1 MNKKTNTNAK
11 RHEQKQK
18 DIEKRVRR
26 EQLRESKRTKSIANR
41 INLSWVW
48 RLVRMFIIIDLAVF
62 GLLGYQMFGNELFT
76 NFSVVLVEL
85 EEELRFLY
93 VTVFAIQGLFL
104 VFYMLLGRRSI
115 RRKLRPLYDMAYATE
130 RLTEEDENF
139 EAKYHSLEDAI
150 DKISPNRPDA
160 KLVTGDSDLQ
170 GLETAVN
177 NLMDR
182 MRESYRQQSRFVS
195 DASHE
200 LRTPISVIQGYV
212 NMLDRWGAEDEKVLT
227 ESIEAIKSESEHMK
241 RLVEQLL
248 FLARGDSGKTQIN
261 LAIFSLNHMVK
272 EVYEE
277 SMMIDGEHKYQL
289 IVPEQEVYA
298 VADETMI
305 KQTARILVDNAVK
318 YSPAGETIII
328 KTGRNGDVPFFTV
341 QDSGV
346 GFSQEDAP
354 HVFERFYR
362 SDSSRARV
370 TGGTG
375 LGLSIAKWIVDRH
388 GGYFDVLSREGL
400 GTRITVNLPRR

>member
-1 MNKKTNTNAK
+1 MGKKSDK
-11 RHEQKQK
+11 YKQGQK
-18 DIEKRVRR
+18 DIDTKLRLEK
-26 EQLRESKRTKSIANR
+26 LRESKKTKSIANR
-41 INLSWVW
+41 INLSWIW
-48 RLVRMFIIIDLAVF
+48 RLIRIFVLIDLLVF
-62 GLLGYQMFGNELFT
+62 ALVGYQMFEDELFN
-76 NFSVVLVEL
+76 NFQVVGAVLI
-85 EEELRFLY
+85 EELRFLY
-93 VTVFAIQGLFL
+93 VPVFAVQGLYL
-104 VFYMLLGRRSI
+104 IFYMLFGRRGI
-115 RRKLRPLYDMAYATE
+115 RRKMRPLYNMAYATE
-130 RLTEEDENF
+130 QLTQEGGMDG
-139 EAKYHSLEDAI
+139 AKFHSLEDAI
-150 DKISPNRPDA
+150 DKISTNRPDA

-212 NMLDRWGAEDEKVLT
+212 NMLDRWGAEDGKVLT

-248 FLARGDSGKTQIN
+248 FLARGDSGKTQ
-261 LAIFSLNHMVK
+261 LSPAIFSLNHMVK
-272 EVYEE
+272 EVYDE
-277 SMMIDGEHKYQL
+277 SMMIDSEHKYEL
-289 IVPEQEVYA
+289 SVPEQEVYA
-298 VADETMI
+298 VADESMI

-318 YSPAGETIII
+318 YSSAGETIVI
-328 KTGRNGDVPFFTV
+328 KTGKNGDVPFFTV

-362 SDSSRARV
+362 SDSSRARE

-375 LGLSIAKWIVDRH
+375 LGLSIAKWIIDRH

-400 GTRITVNLPRR
+400 GTRISVNLPRH